1 MPVSLEHTNP
11 TCKEGRGLDYKPVQ
25 DLRLV
30 KQAAV
35 TLYPT
40 VSNPYTLLS
49 LLSPSAKIYTCLD
62 LKDAFFFFFC
72 ICIAPVSQPIFAF
85 EWEDLAGGTK

>member
-40 VSNPYTLLS
+40 VSNPYNLLS

-62 LKDAFFFFFC
+62 LKDAFFFFFGSALLQYLSPFLPLNGK
-72 ICIAPVSQPIFAF
+72 I
-85 EWEDLAGGTK
+85 

>member
-40 VSNPYTLLS
+40 VSNPYNLLS

-62 LKDAFFFFFC
+62 LKDAFFFFFLDLHC
-72 ICIAPVSQPIFAF
+72 SSISAHFSF

>member
-40 VSNPYTLLS
+40 VSNPYNLLS

-62 LKDAFFFFFC
+62 LKDAFFFFFFGSALLQYLSPFLPLNGK
-72 ICIAPVSQPIFAF
+72 I
-85 EWEDLAGGTK
+85 